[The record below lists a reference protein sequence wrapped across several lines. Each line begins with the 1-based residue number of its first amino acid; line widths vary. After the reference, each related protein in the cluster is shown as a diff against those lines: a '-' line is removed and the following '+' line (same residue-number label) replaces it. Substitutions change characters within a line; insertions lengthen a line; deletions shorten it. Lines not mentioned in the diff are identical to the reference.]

1 MKKINIKRKEP
12 AIILLN
18 ILLEG
23 YPIRKNDITY
33 CLSEDNYLCQEA
45 TEENTKT
52 ENKKK
57 VLLKIGLGH
66 YDLKGFIDW
75 ANTFTIEELAI
86 NGANAVLNDLRR
98 GK

>member
-18 ILLEG
+18 ILLKG
-23 YPIRKNDITY
+23 YSIQKDNITY
-33 CLSEDNYLCQEA
+33 LLSKDNYLCQEA
-45 TEENTKT
+45 TKEDTKT
-52 ENKKK
+52 GKKEK

-86 NGANAVLNDLRR
+86 NGSNAVLNDLRR
-98 GK
+98 GE